1 MSQDFDVMPG
11 NKAVAHGVR
20 LAKVEVIPAF
30 PITPQTTIIEYL
42 SEFVAN
48 GELDAEY
55 IHSEGEHSCMA
66 MAVGASLAGAR
77 TFTATCS
84 EGLAYMHEVVAQA
97 TNYRTPIVMAIA
109 NRTLGWYWS
118 LGPDYSDIMPEMNL
132 GWMVNFVESNQECLD
147 QTLMNYKI
155 AEDYRVLLPT
165 MMSLDGFYLSYSQE
179 RVYLPDQET
188 VDEWLPSYKAPYP
201 VDPTESKAWPSASI
215 PPALHTTY
223 RKLHEEI
230 MEDAKKVITE
240 VDKSYGETFG
250 RSYGGLVEEYK
261 CDDADTLMV
270 TMGSMT
276 TAARRAVDRLRGEGE
291 KIGLLKLR
299 FMRPFPSEEVLEIA
313 EQVNAIGVVDR
324 AVLHGTGGGMAFQDL
339 KSALYN
345 TDVRVPVKNFVTGLG
360 GEDIP
365 IDDLYMMGKKVLKVS
380 KDGKLD
386 KAVEFVEHEFPGASP
401 PVDYEFADETCMHP
415 GSDGCAGCGA
425 SIIVR
430 TLLNTLGENTV
441 VINPP
446 NCSGVN
452 YGGVVKV
459 PWVLANFAAGPAYE
473 TGVFRALRK
482 KGKADKVYVTSY
494 AGDGG
499 TVDIGLQS
507 LSGAAER
514 GESIIWLC
522 YDNEAYMNTG
532 IQRSGST
539 PLYSATSTTPV
550 GSDWKG
556 KPQRRKNMLMI
567 MAAHRIPYLAT
578 ASLGYIP
585 DLKRKIKKA
594 ADVTR
599 NGEGLAYIH
608 VHQPCTTGWYFD
620 ASKTVEIAK
629 LAVQSGAFP
638 IVEIDHGEFK
648 INIKPRELK
657 PINEYLEPQ
666 RRFRHVTEEQMEIL
680 QKHIRED
687 WESLLRIEKDGR
699 LPWL

>member
-1 MSQDFDVMPG
+1 MPQDFDVIPG
-11 NKAVAHGVR
+11 NKAIAHGVR
-20 LAKVEVIPAF
+20 LARVEVVPAY
-30 PITPQTTIIEYL
+30 PITPQTTIIEYIAD
-42 SEFVAN
+42 FVAN

-55 IHSEGEHSCMA
+55 VHTEGEHSCMA
-66 MAVGASLAGAR
+66 VAVGASMAGAR

-84 EGLAYMHEVVAQA
+84 QGLAYMHEVVAQA

-132 GWMVNFVESNQECLD
+132 GWLVNFVETNQECLD
-147 QTLMNYKI
+147 MTLMNYKI

-165 MMSLDGFYLSYSQE
+165 MISLDGFYLSYSQE
-179 RVYLPDQET
+179 RVYLPNIEE
-188 VDEWLPSYKAPYP
+188 VDEWLPPYKAPYP
-201 VDPTESKAWPSASI
+201 VDPTISKAWPSAGI
-215 PPALHTTY
+215 PPQLHTTY
-223 RKLHEEI
+223 RRLHEEI
-230 MEDAKKVITE
+230 MEDAKKVIAE
-240 VDKSYGETFG
+240 VDRSFGETFG
-250 RSYGGLVEEYK
+250 RSYGGLVEKYRT
-261 CDDADTLMV
+261 DDADSVLV

-276 TAARRAVDRLRGEGE
+276 TAARRAVDKLRKEGE

-299 FMRPFPSEEVLEIA
+299 YMRPFPNEELIELA
-313 EQVNAIGVVDR
+313 GQVNSIGVLDR
-324 AVLHGTGGGMAFQDL
+324 AVLHGTGGGMAFQDV
-339 KSALYN
+339 KAALYN
-345 TDVRVPVKNFVTGLG
+345 TDIKVPVMNFVTGLG

-365 IDDLYMMGKKVLKVS
+365 IDDIYVMGKKVVKAAKS
-380 KDGKLD
+380 GKLE
-386 KAVEFVEHEFPGASP
+386 KEVNFVEHPMPGMVP
-401 PVDYEFADETCMHP
+401 PVSIESESCMHP

-430 TLLNTLGENTV
+430 TLLDTLGPNTV

-459 PWVLANFAAGPAYE
+459 PWILANFAAGAAYE

-499 TVDIGLQS
+499 TADIGLQS
-507 LSGAAER
+507 ISGAAER

-532 IQRSGST
+532 IQRSGTTPLFSNTSST
-539 PLYSATSTTPV
+539 PA
-550 GSDWKG
+550 GSVWKG
-556 KPQRRKNMLMI
+556 KPTRRKNLLMI

-578 ASLGYIP
+578 ASLAYIP

-594 ADVTR
+594 AEVTR
-599 NGEGLAYIH
+599 AGEGMAFLH

-620 ASKTVEIAK
+620 PEKTVEIGR

-638 IVEIDHGEFK
+638 VVEIDHGNFK
-648 INIKPRELK
+648 ISVKPKELK
-657 PINEYLEPQ
+657 PVKEYLAPQ
-666 RRFRHVTEEQMEIL
+666 RRFRHVSDEMVEIIQGHINNDWAALLKMEKEGKL
-680 QKHIRED
+680 D
-687 WESLLRIEKDGR
+687 WY
-699 LPWL
+699 